1 MSFDPSKH
9 RSAFRFTSHFAV
21 LVAASGAPLV
31 ACGHKADGGS
41 AGQDERFAAQTEDEY
56 TAPISNVVIGTPA
69 GVVRDATVMPGGR
82 IVGGEALLAPG
93 SDSPARAL
101 QPDAKKGGSDGGVVD
116 SGIGDGGG
124 TTDAG
129 GLGDSGI
136 GDAGGFGDGGEF
148 GDGGGTS
155 DGGVAGGFGEW
166 HFDDCSPTSNFLVDS
181 SGFGANA
188 QHALGAACVP
198 GISGLGVEFRTAKDV
213 VQVPD
218 EPQFT
223 LQSRVAAAAW
233 VHPNTVSGDQPIVLK
248 RLNNQTAFSL
258 GIHNGNIQMSVVL
271 ANGTTVISQAP
282 ISPGVWT
289 HVAGMCDGT
298 FVFLFIDGQQ
308 FGQVYGGSGL
318 RNVFAPLRI
327 GATSGSQYFDG
338 IIDEVFVSTEAI
350 PASTLT
356 SLACIPHGST
366 LAVRPPTSG
375 PVPFD
380 TTVHYGVSITDN
392 DVGFCG
398 PRNYNLFFQGTDPG
412 ISIGFDPP
420 GPFVSAQPGT
430 TATIGVEVT
439 GSDQADPGVH
449 QVPFVVQDF
458 VQQPFSF
465 ETLFGQLTYEL
476 AVPTGCFV
484 FTDRELMI
492 TDISVVDDPVR
503 TFGNT
508 TPGFGGGGGFD
519 GGIVDDGGTGSS
531 SSGGSSSGGSSG
543 SSSGA
548 LPPPQDGG
556 TSPTEG
562 AWSFAH
568 LMREA
573 APSPDQAP
581 AMVLNLLQH
590 WLTDQ
595 TVNGFTV
602 AARPLMQQDL
612 IDIWPRT
619 PSGDLDLDQAPVTLE
634 AIVDRV
640 DIRNL
645 SQGSAGEG
653 RFVFGVNGP
662 AFQNF
667 TIIVEYTLPAQTQA
681 DVLGW
686 ANRWHALSSNPFPS
700 EQYNAALES
709 LTRSFTDR
717 GSLPSGVNGSALA
730 ELRTNEIALS
740 GFSRWELRGFALSP
754 ATGFFDETTVK
765 ETPDLSFNNTQTL
778 ADLVNQNA
786 AAIEAVVPGANGNT
800 IPAQFEGQNFLG
812 GSVFNDLIE
821 WNAPGITDPNARFH
835 QSLNTCNG
843 CHGPET
849 NTSFL
854 MITPRFAGS
863 QATLSPFLTG
873 TTVFDQF
880 SGQVRTLN
888 DLQRRNADL
897 TSLVCTGD
905 GGSAD
910 AGPPPPTLDGG
921 AD

>member
-1 MSFDPSKH
+1 MVAFASSHVKERMMMRFNPSKD
-9 RSAFRFTSHFAV
+9 RPQFRWNWRLAV
-21 LVAASGAPLV
+21 LIATSFAPLV
-31 ACGHKADGGS
+31 ACGHKADT
-41 AGQDERFAAQTEDEY
+41 AAQDERFAPQTEDEY

-69 GVVRDATVMPGGR
+69 GVVRGATRMPDGR
-82 IVGGEALLAPG
+82 VVGGEIQREAEIHSTAPVV
-93 SDSPARAL
+93 P
-101 QPDAKKGGSDGGVVD
+101 PDAGGGGGSGSSSSGGGPGSDGGGFGEGGVID
-116 SGIGDGGG
+116 DGGGDGGV
-124 TTDAG
+124 T
-129 GLGDSGI
+129 
-136 GDAGGFGDGGEF
+136 GGFGQ
-148 GDGGGTS
+148 
-155 DGGVAGGFGEW
+155 W
-166 HFDDCSPTSNFLVDS
+166 HFDDCSPTSHFLVDS

-198 GISGLGVEFRTAKDV
+198 GISNLAVEFRTAKDV

-223 LQSRVAAAAW
+223 LQSLVAAAAW
-233 VHPNTVSGDQPIVLK
+233 VHPNTVSGNQPIVVK

-258 GIHNGNIQMSVVL
+258 GIHNGNIEMSVVL
-271 ANGTTVISQAP
+271 ASGTTVISQAP

-289 HVAGMCDGT
+289 HVAGMYDGT
-298 FVFLFIDGQQ
+298 FVFLFINGQQ
-308 FGQVYGGSGL
+308 FGQVYGGSAL

-327 GATSGSQYFDG
+327 GATSQTQHFDG

-350 PASTLT
+350 SKNTLT
-356 SLACIPHGST
+356 ALACIQHGST
-366 LAVRPPTSG
+366 LAVSPATSG
-375 PVPFD
+375 PVPFN
-380 TTVHYGVSITDN
+380 TTVHYDLSIADN
-392 DVGFCG
+392 DVGFCD

-412 ISIGFDPP
+412 ISASFDPP
-420 GPFVSAQPGT
+420 GPFATAQPGT
-430 TATIGVEVT
+430 TANIGVEVT
-439 GSDQADPGVH
+439 GSDLADPGIH

-458 VQQPFSF
+458 EQQPTFSF

-484 FTDRELMI
+484 FTKRELMI
-492 TDISVVDDPVR
+492 TSTSVVDDPVR

-508 TPGFGGGGGFD
+508 TPGSGGGGGFD
-519 GGIVDDGGTGSS
+519 AGVPPPPLDGG
-531 SSGGSSSGGSSG
+531 
-543 SSSGA
+543 A
-548 LPPPQDGG
+548 PPPPPPPPAPTDAG
-556 TSPTEG
+556 TNPTEG

-568 LMREA
+568 LMRES

-581 AMVLNLLQH
+581 AMVLQLLQH
-590 WLTDQ
+590 WLTNQ

-612 IDIWPRT
+612 IDIWPKT
-619 PSGDLDLDQAPVTLE
+619 PTGDLDLDQAPVTLE
-634 AIVDRV
+634 AIVNRV

-645 SQGSAGEG
+645 SQGAAGEG
-653 RFVFGVNGP
+653 RFIFGVNGP

-700 EQYNAALES
+700 EQYNAALEA

-717 GSLPSGVNGSALA
+717 NSLPSGVNGSALA

-740 GFSRWELRGFALSP
+740 GFSRWELRGFVLSP
-754 ATGFFDETTVK
+754 TTGFFDETTVK
-765 ETPDLSFNNTQTL
+765 ETPDLSFNNTPTL
-778 ADLVNQNA
+778 ANLVNQNA

-800 IPAQFEGQNFLG
+800 IPLQFGGQNFLG

-821 WNAPGITDPNARFH
+821 WNAPGIADPNARFH
-835 QSLNTCNG
+835 MSLNTCNG

-863 QATLSPFLTG
+863 EATLSPFLTG

-897 TSLVCTGD
+897 TSLVCGAPD
-905 GGSAD
+905 GGGGPAD
-910 AGPPPPTLDGG
+910 AGPPPPPPPFDGG